1 MELIKVQK
9 REING
14 ENINSVDARE
24 LHEFLES
31 RQEYTSWIKNRI
43 SKYDFAQGIDFTSF
57 DNSIKRE
64 TGSTTRTEY
73 IVSID
78 MAKELSMVEKNEKGK
93 QARKYFIECEKIAK
107 G

>member
-14 ENINSVDARE
+14 ENINSVNARE
-24 LHEFLES
+24 LWVFLES
-31 RQEYTSWIKNRI
+31 KQQFGNWINKRI
-43 SKYDFAQGIDFTSF
+43 NQYDFTEGIDFTKF
-57 DNSIKRE
+57 NYFIKRE